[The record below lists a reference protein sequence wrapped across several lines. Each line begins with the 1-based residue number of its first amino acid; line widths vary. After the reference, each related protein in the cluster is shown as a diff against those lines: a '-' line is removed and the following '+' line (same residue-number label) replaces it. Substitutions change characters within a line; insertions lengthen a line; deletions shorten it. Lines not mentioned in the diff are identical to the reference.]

1 MVCYSQGMAERILLS
16 DLAGNAWS
24 TLTNRLRLL
33 RPRRIGYVVLRLS
46 GSFSERTLEP
56 PRRPFPLSMLPWPP
70 PPPSIQAF
78 DEVLE
83 RLAADPR
90 VKGVVLLIAGVSAGP
105 ATLSSLRQAVL
116 RFREAGKQAVAYLQ
130 ELTMWSCYLASACD
144 QILAPESTSLLAAGL
159 WSETLFLKDT
169 LSLVGVEADLESIG
183 EYKASPDT
191 YRRTT
196 MSEPHRE
203 MLEAILDSLYTEVVT
218 AVAGGRKMTAD
229 RVRELFDEVP
239 LTAEKAR
246 DAGLLDGVCYED
258 ELPSH
263 LGTAEAPATLMTGEQ
278 VWRRLVR
285 PRRWRSRR
293 AIGVLSLE
301 GLIVSGPSRQPPGW
315 LPLPVPGAQA
325 GSETLLQQL
334 RLAARNRRLAA
345 VILHVD
351 SPGGS
356 AFASDLIWREV
367 DRLDKVKP
375 VVVYMGNRAA
385 SGGYYV
391 SAPARAIVAQAGTL
405 TGSIGI
411 WGGKFVTAGLYGMAR
426 ARREV
431 VARGKVAGLYS
442 DIARFSDEERARV
455 RAEIGEGY
463 ARFKARVVEGR
474 SLTDAQVEKVAGGRV
489 WTGEQALAHGLVDQ
503 LGDLHA
509 AAAKAR
515 ELAGLDLGRYVPLMP
530 IPVPRRYQ
538 LPQPLPEALDT
549 WLAGLKA
556 LAGEHIFALAPWEI
570 RIGG

>member
-1 MVCYSQGMAERILLS
+1 
-16 DLAGNAWS
+16 
-24 TLTNRLRLL
+24 
-33 RPRRIGYVVLRLS
+33 
-46 GSFSERTLEP
+46 
-56 PRRPFPLSMLPWPP
+56 MLPWPP
-70 PPPSIQAF
+70 PPPSVQAF
-78 DEVLE
+78 DEALE

-116 RFREAGKQAVAYLQ
+116 RFRQANKRAVAYLQ

-144 QILAPESTSLLAAGL
+144 QVLAPESASLLAAGL

-169 LSLVGVEADLESIG
+169 LSLVGLEADLESVG
-183 EYKASPDT
+183 EYKVSPDT

-218 AVAGGRKMTAD
+218 AVAGRRKMTPD
-229 RVRELFDEVP
+229 RVRELFDAVP
-239 LTAEKAR
+239 LTAEQAR

-258 ELPSH
+258 ELPSY
-263 LGTAEAPATLMTGEQ
+263 LGSAKAPAALMSGERA
-278 VWRRLVR
+278 WRRLVR
-285 PRRWRSRR
+285 PRHWRSRK
-293 AIGVLSLE
+293 AVGVVSLE

-325 GSETLLQQL
+325 GSETLVQQL
-334 RLAARNRRLAA
+334 RAAAHNRRLAA
-345 VILHVD
+345 VILYVD

-356 AFASDLIWREV
+356 ALASDLIWREV
-367 DRLDKVKP
+367 DRLGKVKP

-391 SAPARAIVAQAGTL
+391 STPARVIVAQAGTL

-411 WGGKFVTAGLYGMAR
+411 WGGKFVTTGLFDKVR

-431 VARGKVAGLYS
+431 VSRGKAAGLYS
-442 DIARFSDEERARV
+442 DALRFSDEERARV
-455 RAEIGEGY
+455 RADIGAGY

-474 SLTDAQVEKVAGGRV
+474 GLTDALVEEVAGGRV
-489 WTGEQALAHGLVDQ
+489 WTGEQALGRGLVDQ

-515 ELAGLDLGRYVPLMP
+515 ELAGLDPRRHVPLVTVG
-530 IPVPRRYQ
+530 VPRRYQ
-538 LPQPLPEALDT
+538 LPETLPDDMAG

-556 LAGEHIFALAPWEI
+556 FASERIFALAPWEI

>member
-1 MVCYSQGMAERILLS
+1 MAERILLS
-16 DLAGNAWS
+16 DLVRNAWLAVS
-24 TLTNRLRLL
+24 NRLRLL
-33 RPRRIGYVVLRLS
+33 RPRRIDYVVLRVG
-46 GSFSERTLEP
+46 GSYPERTPVP
-56 PRRPFPLSMLPWPP
+56 PRRPFPMSMLPWPP
-70 PPPSIQAF
+70 PPPSVQSFNEA
-78 DEVLE
+78 LE
-83 RLAADPR
+83 RLAADRR
-90 VKGVVLLIAGVSAGP
+90 VKGVVLLIGGLSAGP

-116 RFREAGKQAVAYLQ
+116 RFRKADKRTVAYLQ

-144 QILAPESTSLLAAGL
+144 QVLAPESASLSAAGV

-169 LSLVGVEADLESIG
+169 LSLVGLEADLESVG

-203 MLEAILDSLYTEVVT
+203 MLEAILDSLYTEVVNG
-218 AVAGGRKMTAD
+218 VANGRKLTPQ
-229 RVRELFDEVP
+229 RVRGLFDAVP
-239 LTAEKAR
+239 LTAKQAS

-258 ELPSH
+258 QLPSQ
-263 LGTAEAPATLMTGEQ
+263 LGSAEAPAVLITGEQ

-293 AIGVLSLE
+293 AIGVVSLE
-301 GLIVSGPSRQPPGW
+301 GMIVSGPSRQPPGW
-315 LPLPVPGAQA
+315 LPLPLPGAQA
-325 GSETLLQQL
+325 GSETLVQQL
-334 RLAARNRRLAA
+334 RAAAQNRRLAA

-356 AFASDLIWREV
+356 ALASDLIWREV
-367 DRLDKVKP
+367 DQLGKAKP

-391 SAPARAIVAQAGTL
+391 STPARAIIAQAGTL

-411 WGGKFVTAGLYGMAR
+411 WGGKFVTAGLFDR
-426 ARREV
+426 VRVRREV
-431 VARGKVAGLYS
+431 VSRGRAAGLYS
-442 DIARFSDEERARV
+442 DAAPFSDEERAKV

-463 ARFKARVVEGR
+463 ARFSSRVAQGR
-474 SLTDAQVEKVAGGRV
+474 GLTDAQVEAVARGRV

-503 LGDLHA
+503 LGDLVA
-509 AAAKAR
+509 AADKAR
-515 ELAGLDLGRYVPLMP
+515 DLAGVDSGRTVSLVSVG
-530 IPVPRRYQ
+530 VPRRYQ
-538 LPQPLPEALDT
+538 LPQPLPAELDG

-556 LAGEHIFALAPWEI
+556 LANERIFALAPWEI

>member
-1 MVCYSQGMAERILLS
+1 MLCYSRGMAERILLS
-16 DLAGNAWS
+16 DLARNAWL
-24 TLTNRLRLL
+24 TLTNRVRLL
-33 RPRRIGYVVLRLS
+33 RLWRIDYVVLRLS
-46 GSFSERTLEP
+46 GSFPERTPEP
-56 PRRPFPLSMLPWPP
+56 PRRPFPVSLLPWPS
-70 PPPSIQAF
+70 PPPSVQSF

-90 VKGVVLLIAGVSAGP
+90 VNGVVLIVAGLSAEP
-105 ATLSSLRQAVL
+105 ATLGSLRQAVL
-116 RFREAGKQAVAYLQ
+116 RFRQAGKRAVAYLH

-144 QILAPESTSLLAAGL
+144 RVLAPESASLLAAGL

-169 LSLVGVEADLESIG
+169 LSLVGVEADLESVG

-218 AVAGGRKMTAD
+218 AVAAGRKMTPD
-229 RVRELFDEVP
+229 HVRELFDAVP
-239 LTAEKAR
+239 LTAEQAHG
-246 DAGLLDGVCYED
+246 AGLLDGVCYED
-258 ELPSH
+258 ELPPT
-263 LGTAEAPATLMTGEQ
+263 LGTPEAPAALMTGEQ
-278 VWRRLVR
+278 AWRRLVR
-285 PRRWRSRR
+285 PRRWHSRR
-293 AIGVLSLE
+293 AVGVISLE
-301 GLIVSGPSRQPPGW
+301 GMIVSGPSRQPPGW
-315 LPLPVPGAQA
+315 LPLPLPGAQA
-325 GSETLLQQL
+325 GSETLVQQL

-367 DRLDKVKP
+367 DCLRQVKP
-375 VVVYMGNRAA
+375 VVVYMGSRAA

-391 SAPARAIVAQAGTL
+391 SAPARAIVAQPATL

-411 WGGKFVTAGLYGMAR
+411 WGGKFVTTGLFDKVG

-431 VARGKVAGLYS
+431 VSRGKVAGLYS
-442 DIARFSDEERARV
+442 DAARFSDDERARV
-455 RAEIGEGY
+455 RAEIGTGY
-463 ARFKARVVEGR
+463 ARFRARVAHGR
-474 SLTDAQVEKVAGGRV
+474 GLTDQQVEEVAGGRV
-489 WTGEQALAHGLVDQ
+489 WTGEQALARGLVDQ

-515 ELAGLDLGRYVPLMP
+515 ELAGLDSRRYAPLVPVS
-530 IPVPRRYQ
+530 VPRRYQ
-538 LPQPLPEALDT
+538 LPQSLPDQLGG

-556 LAGEHIFALAPWEI
+556 LAAEQLFALAPWEI